1 MSQAF
6 SDQPRSHGPL
16 APGRA
21 TGRAILLSVVIPCK
35 NEEEGLREAH
45 RRLVAALESA
55 GITRRPAPDTR
66 LPTPRL
72 SNSATFASTSNQ
84 PAAWNIRE
92 PAQRPSVVGTPAT
105 TTCFEIIY
113 VDDGSSDDTATI
125 LREIQAADCCVRVVR
140 LSRNFGHQIAIT
152 AGLEHASGDA
162 VVIIDADLQDPP
174 EVIGEFLARWRE
186 GYDVVYGVRT
196 DRPGETAFK
205 LWTAK
210 AFYRL
215 INRLSDTRIPLD
227 TGDFR
232 LMDRAAVDALLSMPE
247 RDRFV
252 RGMVSWLGFSQ
263 VAVPYTRAARYAGS
277 TKYPLFKMVRLA
289 TDGIL
294 SFSITPLR
302 LATWT
307 GFAASGLAIL
317 GILYALYAHFFA
329 SHLVRGW
336 TSSLIAV
343 LFIGGVQLICLGII
357 GEYVGRIYGE
367 SKRRPLYFVRERLGF
382 NAQTHPAVADV
393 PERIAK

>member
-1 MSQAF
+1 MA
-6 SDQPRSHGPL
+6 
-16 APGRA
+16 
-21 TGRAILLSVVIPCK
+21 LLSVVVPCK
-35 NEEEGLREAH
+35 NEEEGLRETH
-45 RRLVAALESA
+45 RRLATALESA
-55 GITRRPAPDTR
+55 GVRRSSTPARSP
-66 LPTPRL
+66 
-72 SNSATFASTSNQ
+72 Q
-84 PAAWNIRE
+84 PAGE
-92 PAQRPSVVGTPAT
+92 PLPGTRDAS
-105 TTCFEIIY
+105 TCFEIIY
-113 VDDGSSDDTATI
+113 VDDGSTDGTAAV
-125 LREIQAADCCVRVVR
+125 LREIQAGDSCVRVVR
-140 LSRNFGHQIAIT
+140 LSRNFGHQVAIT

-174 EVIGEFLARWRE
+174 EVIGEFLARWHE
-186 GYDVVYGVRT
+186 GYDVAYGVRT

-210 AFYRL
+210 TFYRI
-215 INRLSDTRIPLD
+215 INRLSDTRMPLD

-232 LMDRAAVDALLSMPE
+232 LMDRAAVEALLSMPE

-263 VAVPYTRAARYAGS
+263 VAVPYTRAARYAG
-277 TKYPLFKMVRLA
+277 TTQYPLFRMLRLA

-302 LATWT
+302 LATWV
-307 GFAASGLAIL
+307 GFAASGLSIL

-329 SHLVRGW
+329 AHLVRGW
-336 TSSLIAV
+336 TSSVIAV

-382 NAQTHPAVADV
+382 NKQNQSAAVNV
-393 PERIAK
+393 VERIAK

>member
-1 MSQAF
+1 MSHPFFERPRLQGSPAPRP
-6 SDQPRSHGPL
+6 SDR
-16 APGRA
+16 GRV
-21 TGRAILLSVVIPCK
+21 TLLSVVVPCK
-35 NEEEGLREAH
+35 NEEEGLRETH
-45 RRLVAALESA
+45 RRLTAALEST
-55 GITRRPAPDTR
+55 GTVRYSTPDMRPQPVSELKTSQSE
-66 LPTPRL
+66 T
-72 SNSATFASTSNQ
+72 SA
-84 PAAWNIRE
+84 
-92 PAQRPSVVGTPAT
+92 
-105 TTCFEIIY
+105 CFEIIY
-113 VDDGSSDDTATI
+113 VDDGSTDGTAAV
-125 LREIQAADCCVRVVR
+125 LRELQAGDSCVRVVR
-140 LSRNFGHQIAIT
+140 LSRNFGHQVAIT

-186 GYDVVYGVRT
+186 GYDVVYGVRSY
-196 DRPGETAFK
+196 RPGETAFK

-210 AFYRL
+210 AFYRV
-215 INRLSDTRIPLD
+215 INRLSETSIPLD

-232 LMDRAAVDALLSMPE
+232 LMDRAAVEALLSMPE

-263 VAVPYTRAARYAGS
+263 VAVHYMRSARYAG
-277 TKYPLFKMVRLA
+277 TTQYPLLKMLRLA

-307 GFAASGLAIL
+307 GFAASALAIL
-317 GILYALYAHFFA
+317 GILYALYARFFA
-329 SHLVRGW
+329 AHLVRGW

-382 NAQTHPAVADV
+382 NEQNRPSIINVT
-393 PERIAK
+393 ERIAK